1 MSQGE
6 NGLNPVKV
14 EMPTIGAL
22 QKLITGDPVS
32 SDGALAPYKSGP
44 TLVDYF
50 NQFGEQDEYGQGF
63 PSRWIYAESR
73 LSELNGKPI
82 FAQVIE
88 TAVDPRLYLGTD
100 FSVDDAVD
108 YLNQFLEFDGY
119 KLTKQG
125 NRYRLSS
132 LGQEIVSFEHA
143 ILGNNAPNTEFIR
156 EQTYKC
162 KSKINSGDYDGA
174 ITNARSLLEAVLL
187 EIEYKLIGIEPNY
200 NGDLNQLYKKVQ
212 KLLNLEPARKDISDS
227 LKQIL
232 TGIIS
237 IIGGIA
243 PLRNKMSDSHA
254 RTYKPAEHHAKLAVN
269 SVHTICM
276 FLLDSFEY
284 QVKSGHVTLAHNKPI
299 QPA

>member
-1 MSQGE
+1 
-6 NGLNPVKV
+6 
-14 EMPTIGAL
+14 MPTIGAL

-32 SDGALAPYKSGP
+32 SVGALAPYRSGP
-44 TLVDYF
+44 TLVDFF
-50 NQFGEQDEYGQGF
+50 NQFKEEEEYGQGF
-63 PSRWIYAESR
+63 PSRWIYAESC
-73 LSELNGKPI
+73 LSELNGQPA
-82 FAQVIE
+82 FAKIIE
-88 TAVDPRLYLGTD
+88 SSVDPRWYVGTD
-100 FSVDDAVD
+100 FSVDEAVD

-125 NRYRLSS
+125 NRYRLSA
-132 LGQEIVSFEHA
+132 LGQEVISFEHA
-143 ILGNNAPNTEFIR
+143 ILGNNAPNTEFMR

-187 EIEYKLIGIEPNY
+187 EIEYKLTGEELKY

-212 KLLNLEPARKDISDS
+212 KLLNLEPSRKDISDS

-237 IIGGIA
+237 IVGGIA

-276 FLLDSFEY
+276 FLLESFEY
-284 QVKSGHVTLAHNKPI
+284 QIKSGHIQLAHNK
-299 QPA
+299 ALKRDG